1 MGISRGLVEM
11 KHRIQDIQFHLNDL
25 IIEVSKL
32 DKDASAL
39 ERYLNEY
46 DVPKNKKT
54 EEQPTQQKM

>member
-25 IIEVSKL
+25 IVEIGKL

-39 ERYLNEY
+39 EKYLNDY
-46 DVPKNKKT
+46 DVPKDKKADK
-54 EEQPTQQKM
+54 QPIE